1 MKYTTR
7 FSFLAI
13 LNSLMF
19 FAVDE
24 APAAPVDE
32 AAPAAPTEKAP
43 KAEKAPKEPK
53 EPRVEANGV
62 VRPKDGTSTGR
73 VWAIADEISAA
84 KGAPAPRK
92 EVMDQ
97 CAAEKIN
104 VSTAATQY
112 GKWRKFHGLERE
124 VKPAT
129 PVEAPVAAPETAPEV
144 PAAE

>member
-1 MKYTTR
+1 MKYTNR
-7 FSFLAI
+7 FSILGFLAMCT
-13 LNSLMF
+13 MF
-19 FAVDE
+19 ATQEAPAAE
-24 APAAPVDE
+24 APAAPE
-32 AAPAAPTEKAP
+32 AKPE
-43 KAEKAPKEPK
+43 K

-129 PVEAPVAAPETAPEV
+129 PAPEAPAESQAEAAPEV